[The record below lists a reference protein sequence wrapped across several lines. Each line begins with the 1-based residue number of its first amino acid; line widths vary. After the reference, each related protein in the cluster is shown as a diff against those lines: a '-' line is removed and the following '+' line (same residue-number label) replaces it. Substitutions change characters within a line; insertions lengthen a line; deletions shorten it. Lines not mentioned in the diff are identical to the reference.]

1 MAVMTATRPRA
12 DELLLQLGTKVELGG
27 STGERQADDVLDAGR
42 HGLEFFRLFGPPHAR
57 FTRTRH
63 DFRRDFLRRY
73 ESEAGLVFGALR
85 ADQERFAEV
94 GGGLADIAI
103 TLRNHGAA
111 AFESWR
117 GDAAGGVRA
126 RLGELIGAVGTLRE
140 RFVRLADLIG
150 DVVDAADRAVYE
162 KAVATGKLYADRI
175 DGRTAGEV
183 RFLVDFHGRARTED
197 VDDDEIFRA
206 ASLCGVRTRASLWRS
221 RSTLLSEVASAVELW
236 LRGTFV
242 PAYDAKV
249 AAFRDICT
257 TAERKLAAGWQRLT
271 DLLESLELPQPAPQP
286 PAALPAAVPPA
297 GTAPCADS
305 SQPSAGQPS
314 ASQPGASQPTG
325 GTPATS
331 EYRPAR
337 EPLAPGGFAGAVAK
351 APSEPHR
358 STPPATSAPAA
369 AGGGSM
375 TSGLFGGMPMLGGF
389 VSAEDHQRPATTL
402 PLDGLTFAGV
412 AHGAVIGAEDD
423 TTEYNDA
430 ASEEAEASRQREER
444 IPLAD
449 DDLW

>member
-1 MAVMTATRPRA
+1 MAQTRPR
-12 DELLLQLGTKVELGG
+12 ELLIELGTKVELGG

-73 ESEAGLVFGALR
+73 DSEAGLVFGALR
-85 ADQERFAEV
+85 VDQERFSGV

-103 TLRNHGAA
+103 ALRNHGAA

-126 RLGELIGAVGTLRE
+126 RLGELIGAVGALRE

-150 DVVDAADRAVYE
+150 AVVDAADRAVYE
-162 KAVATGKLYADRI
+162 KAVATGKLYADRV
-175 DGRTAGEV
+175 DGRTAGDV

-221 RSTLLSEVASAVELW
+221 RSTLLSEVEAAVELW

-271 DLLESLELPQPAPQP
+271 ELLESLERPQPTPEP
-286 PAALPAAVPPA
+286 PATPATVVPAA
-297 GTAPCADS
+297 TAPCADTS
-305 SQPSAGQPS
+305 RPSAGQP
-314 ASQPGASQPTG
+314 TG
-325 GTPATS
+325 GTGS
-331 EYRPAR
+331 GGEYRPAR
-337 EPLAPGGFAGAVAK
+337 EPLAPGGFVGAVAK
-351 APSEPHR
+351 ESSRPHR
-358 STPPATSAPAA
+358 SSPPAPNAS
-369 AGGGSM
+369 AGGAGPM
-375 TSGLFGGMPMLGGF
+375 TPGLFGGTPMFGGV
-389 VSAEDHQRPATTL
+389 VSAEDHQRRASDL
-402 PLDGLTFAGV
+402 PLDGLTFTGV
-412 AHGAVIGAEDD
+412 THGAVIGAEDD

-430 ASEEAEASRQREER
+430 ASEEAEAARRSEER
-444 IPLAD
+444 LPVAD
-449 DDLW
+449 ETDDLW